1 MARPTSKRGATT
13 AAKTAAPGGAEGG
26 AGADADAS
34 AAAIAHF
41 RAFLR
46 ERSLRNSDVREAIVR
61 AVMSKREHFDI
72 EQLTAEVRR
81 RGVDA
86 SPATVYRALPL
97 LIEAGLIQPTLL
109 SGERRR
115 YEAAF
120 QREHH
125 DHLVCSRCGQ
135 VVEFQLEAFE
145 VLQEEVA
152 AKYGFRLTAHH
163 HELIGVCDDCQ
174 KKRTGRG

>member
-1 MARPTSKRGATT
+1 MTPKR
-13 AAKTAAPGGAEGG
+13 AAAAAVVDLDGR
-26 AGADADAS
+26 S
-34 AAAIAHF
+34 AAAIEHF

-46 ERSLRNSDVREAIVR
+46 DKSLRNSDVREAIVKT
-61 AVMSKREHFDI
+61 VMSRREHFDI

-81 RGVDA
+81 QGIDA

-120 QREHH
+120 GREHH
-125 DHLVCSRCGQ
+125 DHLICSRCGRI
-135 VVEFQLEAFE
+135 VEFHFEAFE
-145 VLQEEVA
+145 VLQDEVA
-152 AKYGFRLTAHH
+152 AKYGFELTAHH
-163 HELIGVCDDCQ
+163 HELIGVCDACRN
-174 KKRTGRG
+174 KRRGLS